1 MECGILG
8 EEMIAQTTTH
18 GTLLARLAVGSDSS
32 AWGEFLDR
40 YGDLI
45 RRFAARRGL
54 QPADAD
60 DVMQDVLMSLTRS
73 MPGFQYDPAKG
84 KFRAY
89 LKTAV
94 LRAVFR
100 KSRQNPAEIAL
111 QDIEAAVTRAADDA
125 TIDEVW
131 ELEWRQYHLRQA
143 MRMIDVEYNPA
154 DRAAFAQYAVE
165 GNSAQQTADALDLSV
180 EQVYQAKSRILK
192 RIGQLIE
199 QQVRDEG

>member
-8 EEMIAQTTTH
+8 CEMMVQTTTH
-18 GTLLARLAVGSDSS
+18 ATLLARLAVGNDSS

-45 RRFAARRGL
+45 RRFSIVRGL

-60 DVMQDVLMSLTRS
+60 DVTQEVLLSLTKS
-73 MPGFQYDPAKG
+73 MPSFRYDPAKG
-84 KFRAY
+84 KFRSY

-94 LRAVFR
+94 LRAVIR
-100 KSRQNPAEIAL
+100 KSRQNVGEIVL
-111 QDIEAAVTRAADDA
+111 EDIEAAVTHAADDA
-125 TIDEVW
+125 SIDELW
-131 ELEWRQYHLRQA
+131 EHEWRQYHLRQA
-143 MRMIDVEYNPA
+143 MRTIDVEFNPA
-154 DRAAFAQYAVE
+154 DRSAFARYAVE
-165 GNSAQQTADALDLSV
+165 GRPAQETADALEVSV